1 MNDLNNM
8 NKTKVII
15 VEDQAM
21 PRELFR
27 LMLDKSDRYELLY
40 ALDSASV
47 VNMYCDRYQVDLI
60 VMDVVM
66 GDGSN
71 GLDAAERIKASH
83 PEIRIIIVTSMPEVS
98 YLERARAIGVE
109 SFWYKEKWGSES
121 DILEVMNKTMDGE
134 SVYPETTPPVMLGN
148 VMSSEI
154 TDAEIAVLRGLVD
167 GMSNNEIAEKI
178 HISPATVKT
187 HISNM
192 LTKTGYANR
201 TELAIQA
208 RTLGF
213 VIND

>member
-1 MNDLNNM
+1 M

-21 PRELFR
+21 PRELFK
-27 LMLDKSDRYELLY
+27 LMLDRSEKYELLY
-40 ALDSASV
+40 ALESASV
-47 VNMYCDRYQVDLI
+47 VNMYCDRYKVDLI

-71 GLDAAERIKASH
+71 GLDAAERIKQSH
-83 PEIRIIIVTSMPEVS
+83 PDIRIIIVTSMPEVS
-98 YLERARAIGVE
+98 YLERARRIGVE
-109 SFWYKEKWGSES
+109 SFWYKEKWGTES
-121 DILEVMNKTMDGE
+121 DIMDVMDRTMAGE
-134 SVYPETTPPVMLGN
+134 SVYPDSSPSVQLGN
-148 VMSSEI
+148 VLSTDI
-154 TDAEIAVLRGLVD
+154 TEAEIAVLRGLVS
-167 GMSNNEIAEKI
+167 GMSNIEIAEHL

-192 LTKTGYANR
+192 LMKTGFANR

-208 RTLGF
+208 RTLGL

>member
-1 MNDLNNM
+1 MINM

-21 PRELFR
+21 PRELFK

-40 ALDSASV
+40 ALESASV
-47 VNMYCDRYQVDLI
+47 VNMYCDRYSVDLI

-83 PEIRIIIVTSMPEVS
+83 PDIRIIIVTSMPEVS
-98 YLERARAIGVE
+98 YLERARSIGVE
-109 SFWYKEKWGSES
+109 SFWYKEKWGSEF
-121 DILEVMNKTMDGE
+121 DIIEVMDKTMAGE
-134 SVYPETTPPVMLGN
+134 SVYPDSSPAVQLGN
-148 VMSSEI
+148 VSSTDI
-154 TDAEIAVLRGLVD
+154 TDAEIAVLRGLVS
-167 GMSNNEIAEKI
+167 GMSNIEIAE
-178 HISPATVKT
+178 HLHLSPATVKT

-192 LTKTGYANR
+192 LMKTGFANR

-208 RTLGF
+208 RTLGL